1 MNEQEKEQPPD
12 IFSNKLK
19 SLTMSLILAEGTI
32 VPWDVFL
39 SQQSSV
45 RWVKDPAY
53 LEHLFLI
60 PMLILLPV

>member
-1 MNEQEKEQPPD
+1 
-12 IFSNKLK
+12 
-19 SLTMSLILAEGTI
+19 LAEGTI